1 MKKAEPR
8 FVDKVVRIIALLMAI
23 SLLIGCFAGDVDPRD
38 NRVIPFFGLA
48 YPFLL
53 LLNIFMIAWW
63 CIRGRWIFAILTV
76 LAITVGWRALTATF
90 SLSGDVGEGPK
101 TDISMIRMMTYN
113 VHSFRPYDAD
123 LVTDSSEAIKSKML
137 KLIETEN
144 PDIICLQ
151 EYYTRNKGTFQL
163 TDSIKKILNTA
174 HYYFRPFSENDYEGT
189 GLAIFSK
196 YPIKSRGHIS
206 FEPGRGGN
214 ESIFVDVEVNKKLI
228 RVYNVHLQSI
238 AFNKQDYQYLDK
250 VTKKMDPELV
260 PSKRILSMLNS
271 AFLKRSSQV
280 DIMKAHMDACE
291 MPFLI
296 AGDFNDTPASYAVTQ
311 LTSSLN
317 NSFVKKG
324 RGLGRTYNGKFPNFQ
339 IDYIAATKDFKVI
352 NQRIVEAR
360 LSDHFPVRSDLSLN
374 P

>member
-1 MKKAEPR
+1 MKKAQAT
-8 FVDKVVRIIALLMAI
+8 FVDKVVRTIALLMAI
-23 SLLIGCFAGDVDPRD
+23 SLLIGCFAGDVDPRA

-63 CIRGRWIFAILTV
+63 CIRGRWIYAVLTV
-76 LAITVGWRALTATF
+76 MVISVGWRALTATF
-90 SLSGDVGEGPK
+90 SLSGDVGNGPK
-101 TDISMIRMMTYN
+101 TDVSMIRMMTYN
-113 VHSFRPYDAD
+113 VHSFRPYDAG
-123 LVTDSSEAIKSKML
+123 LVTDSSEAIKSRML

-151 EYYTRNKGTFQL
+151 EYYTRNKGTFYL
-163 TDSIKKILNTA
+163 TDSLKKILKTA
-174 HYYFRPFSENDYEGT
+174 HYYFRPFSENDYEAT

-196 YPIKSRGHIS
+196 YPIRNKGNIN
-206 FEPGRGGN
+206 FEQGRGGN

-339 IDYIAATKDFKVI
+339 IDYIAATKDFTII
-352 NQRIVEAR
+352 NQRIVEAK
-360 LSDHFPVRSDLSLN
+360 LSDHFPVRSDLRLN

>member
-1 MKKAEPR
+1 MKKAQAT
-8 FVDKVVRIIALLMAI
+8 FVDKIVRLIALLIAI
-23 SLLIGCFAGDVDPRD
+23 SLLIGCFAGDVDPRE
-38 NRVIPFFGLA
+38 NRLIPFFGLA

-63 CIRGRWIFAILTV
+63 CIRGRWLFAILTV
-76 LAITVGWRALTATF
+76 FAIIVGWRALTATF
-90 SLSGDVGEGPK
+90 SLSGDAGKGPK

-123 LVTDSSEAIKSKML
+123 LLADSNEAVKSKML

-151 EYYTRNKGTFQL
+151 EYYTRNKGTYQL
-163 TDSIKKILNTA
+163 TDSLKKILNTA
-174 HYYFRPFSENDYEGT
+174 HYYFRPFSENDYEAT

-196 YPIKSRGHIS
+196 YPIRNSGHIS

-214 ESIFVDVEVNKKLI
+214 ESIFVDVEVNKKMI

-260 PSKRILSMLNS
+260 PSKRILSMLNG

-280 DIMKAHMDACE
+280 DIMKAHMNACK

-311 LTSSLN
+311 LTSTLN

-352 NQRIVEAR
+352 NQHIVEAK

>member
-1 MKKAEPR
+1 MKKARPT
-8 FVDKVVRIIALLMAI
+8 FVDKVVRIIAVLMAI
-23 SLLIGCFAGDVDPRD
+23 SLLMGCFAGDVDPRE
-38 NRVIPFFGLA
+38 NRLIPFFGLA

-63 CIRGRWIFAILTV
+63 CIRGRWMFAILTV
-76 LAITVGWRALTATF
+76 LVVVVGWRALTATF
-90 SLSGDVGEGPK
+90 SIFGEAGAGPK
-101 TDISMIRMMTYN
+101 TDVSMIRMMTYN
-113 VHSFRPYDAD
+113 VHSFRPYDASQMK
-123 LVTDSSEAIKSKML
+123 DSLEEVKSQIL
-137 KLIETEN
+137 KLIEAEN

-151 EYYTRNKGTFQL
+151 EYYTRNKGSFDL
-163 TDSIKKILNTA
+163 TDSLKKILNTSE
-174 HYYFRPFSENDYEGT
+174 YYFRPSAMNDYEAT

-196 YPIKSRGHIS
+196 YPIKNKGNIV
-206 FEPGRGGN
+206 FEPGKGGN
-214 ESIFVDVEVNKKLI
+214 ESIYVDVEVNKKRI

-280 DIMKAHMDACE
+280 DIMKAHMSTCE

-311 LTSSLN
+311 LTSSMN

-352 NQRIVEAR
+352 NQRILEAK